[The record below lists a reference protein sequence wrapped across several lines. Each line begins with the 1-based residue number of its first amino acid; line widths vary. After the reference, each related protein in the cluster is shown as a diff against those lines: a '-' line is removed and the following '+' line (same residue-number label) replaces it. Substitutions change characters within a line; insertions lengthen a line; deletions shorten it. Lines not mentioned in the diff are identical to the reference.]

1 MKKIICAIMTAMI
14 MCLSVPMTAF
24 AESYPVGD
32 INSNG
37 VTDSNDLRE
46 MIVAYAKIMI
56 STNKGGTYE
65 EWNKIAKIDKE
76 TFTRLDI
83 SGDGNVNMK
92 DIGYFAEAYICK
104 KTNYLGEISYANRE
118 EIEEY
123 AERMV
128 KLYTGQEFS
137 FKTMMNYIDSG
148 MPIPNDKVIKGDV
161 NGDGT
166 VDSIDAIKVLQYYAN
181 NLVGITQPVIDEN
194 AADINEDGV
203 IDSKDSVGILVE
215 YANSM
220 VK

>member
-76 TFTRLDI
+76 TFQEQLTKMVLFGLSVVMFTTYLVVQKFLFLMNKRL
-83 SGDGNVNMK
+83 
-92 DIGYFAEAYICK
+92 
-104 KTNYLGEISYANRE
+104 
-118 EIEEY
+118 
-123 AERMV
+123 
-128 KLYTGQEFS
+128 KL
-137 FKTMMNYIDSG
+137 
-148 MPIPNDKVIKGDV
+148 VI
-161 NGDGT
+161 N
-166 VDSIDAIKVLQYYAN
+166 
-181 NLVGITQPVIDEN
+181 
-194 AADINEDGV
+194 
-203 IDSKDSVGILVE
+203 
-215 YANSM
+215 
-220 VK
+220 

>member
-1 MKKIICAIMTAMI
+1 MKKIICAIMTVMI
-14 MCLSVPMTAF
+14 MCFSIPITAF

-32 INSNG
+32 INSSG
-37 VTDSNDLRE
+37 ITDSNDLRE
-46 MIVAYAKIMI
+46 MIVAYAKVMI
-56 STNKGGTYE
+56 SANKGGTYE
-65 EWNKIAKIDKE
+65 EWNKIAKIDE
-76 TFTRLDI
+76 DTFNRLDI

-104 KTNYLGEISYANRE
+104 KTNYLGEISYANKE
-118 EIEEY
+118 DVEEY

-137 FKTMMNYIDSG
+137 FKTMMNYIDNGTPTSTE
-148 MPIPNDKVIKGDV
+148 KVVKGDV
-161 NGDGT
+161 NGDGKI
-166 VDSIDAIKVLQYYAN
+166 DSIDAVKVLQYYAN
-181 NLVGITQPVIDEN
+181 SLAKITQPAIDEN

-203 IDSKDSVGILVE
+203 IDSKDAVGILVE

>member
-1 MKKIICAIMTAMI
+1 MKKIICTIMTVMI

-24 AESYPVGD
+24 AESYPMGD
-32 INSNG
+32 VNSSG
-37 VTDSNDLRE
+37 VTDSNDLKE

-65 EWNKIAKIDKE
+65 EWNKMAKLDEE
-76 TFTRLDI
+76 TFNRLDI

-92 DIGYFAEAYICK
+92 DIGYFAEAYICE

-118 EIEEY
+118 KVEEY
-123 AERMV
+123 AEHIV

-137 FKTMMNYIDSG
+137 FKTMMNYIDNG
-148 MPIPNDKVIKGDV
+148 TPTPNDKVIKGDV
-161 NGDGT
+161 NSDGKI
-166 VDSIDAIKVLQYYAN
+166 DSIDAVKVLQYYAN
-181 NLVGITQPVIDEN
+181 DLASVIQPAIDES
-194 AADINEDGV
+194 AADINEDGIV
-203 IDSKDSVGILVE
+203 DSKDAVEILVA